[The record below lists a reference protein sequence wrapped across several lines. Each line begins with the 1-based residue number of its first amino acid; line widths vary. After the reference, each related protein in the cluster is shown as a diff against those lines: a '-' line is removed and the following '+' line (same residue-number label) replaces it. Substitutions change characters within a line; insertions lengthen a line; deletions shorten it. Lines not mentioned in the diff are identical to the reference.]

1 MKPSVKVQK
10 YHTYAGHKDCLY
22 ALEMIDDQRFV
33 SAGADGMVVLW
44 DLQDFENGKVIARIS
59 SSCYA
64 LCYHRNEDL
73 LLIGQNFQGLHL
85 INVEDSKGVASL
97 RLNDAAIFDIQ
108 RDGDEV
114 FVATGTGEVF
124 HIYLP
129 ELKIIRR
136 FKDSQKSARSIAL
149 TDEFVMVG
157 YSDNC
162 IRVYNRNLQL
172 ISEFEAHT
180 VSVFT
185 LQADL
190 SRGLLVSGSRDAHIK
205 AWELGTFELK
215 HDVVAHM
222 YAINHISYS
231 RDGQHFVSC
240 SMDKSVKIWD
250 AESLQLRKVIDKGR
264 HAGHGTSVNKTLWM
278 PYHDLLVTC
287 SDDRSIAVWKI
298 KIGDK

>member
-1 MKPSVKVQK
+1 MNR
-10 YHTYAGHKDCLY
+10 L
-22 ALEMIDDQRFV
+22 
-33 SAGADGMVVLW
+33 VVVW
-44 DLQDFENGKVIARIS
+44 F
-59 SSCYA
+59 
-64 LCYHRNEDL
+64 
-73 LLIGQNFQGLHL
+73 
-85 INVEDSKGVASL
+85 
-97 RLNDAAIFDIQ
+97 
-108 RDGDEV
+108 
-114 FVATGTGEVF
+114 
-124 HIYLP
+124 
-129 ELKIIRR
+129 
-136 FKDSQKSARSIAL
+136 